1 MAVLL
6 GAIKATKP
14 RGNVITLTR
23 AKMIAGSWHGG
34 IMSPLYFFVSSYDRL
49 VRNFNWSAVIAETEE
64 LLNNYAKTPS
74 QVREL
79 KSLLKFFQYKRWESL
94 NK

>member
-6 GAIKATKP
+6 GAVKATKP
-14 RGNVITLTR
+14 RGNVIPLTR

-34 IMSPLYFFVSSYDRL
+34 MMSPLYSFVSSYDRL
-49 VRNFNWSAVIAETEE
+49 VRNFNWSAVISETKEI
-64 LLNNYAKTPS
+64 LNNYAKSPS
-74 QVREL
+74 QKREL
-79 KSLLKFFQYKRWESL
+79 KSLLKFFEYKRWESL